1 MNLID
6 LTGQVFGRLTVIR
19 REGSKGPYP
28 AWRCRCE
35 CGNETV
41 IRGASLKNG
50 NTKSCGCTQ
59 YKNKRLKPENK
70 AIYKDDYY
78 EVYNDK
84 GDYFTIDKKDYSSIR
99 PYRWHRDS
107 LGYWATLVDEKRIRL
122 HNFLLPNIN
131 GIVDHANRD
140 KSNNRRFNLRV
151 ATHSQNTANGTRQGN
166 NTSGTIGVSWDKFN
180 KKWCAYLSKEGRHF
194 FLGRYCSL
202 EEAIVIRLKAEKE
215 HFGEFAP
222 QRHLFEQ
229 YGI

>member
-1 MNLID
+1 MGKLVD
-6 LTGQVFGRLTVIR
+6 LTGQKFGKLTVLR
-19 REGSKGPYP
+19 REGCKGPYP
-28 AWRCRCE
+28 AWRCKCD

-41 IRGASLKNG
+41 VRGTSLKRG
-50 NTKSCGCTQ
+50 NTKSCGCLQ
-59 YKNKRLKPENK
+59 HERKRLKPENK

-180 KKWCAYLSKEGRHF
+180 KKMVRLFIKRGKTFFSWSLL
-194 FLGRYCSL
+194 FLGGSDCYKIKSRKRTFGRVCST
-202 EEAIVIRLKAEKE
+202 
-215 HFGEFAP
+215 AP
-222 QRHLFEQ
+222 PF
-229 YGI
+229 